1 MTLPRTPEFTL
12 KNNNRSK
19 SKGNQDTYQELDA
32 TTNQPT
38 SPPATVSQLPIQV
51 SPREVRYPDSS
62 ARHFGCDLHQA
73 HVTVVA
79 AAATDKI
86 S

>member
-38 SPPATVSQLPIQV
+38 IRRQLCWAMPIQV
-51 SPREVRYPDSS
+51 SPRGVRYPDSS
-62 ARHFGCDLHQA
+62 ARHLGCDLHQA
-73 HVTVVA
+73 HVTALA

>member
-1 MTLPRTPEFTL
+1 MVTLPRTPEFTL

-38 SPPATVSQLPIQV
+38 NIAASQFKC
-51 SPREVRYPDSS
+51 PRGGSGIRIH
-62 ARHFGCDLHQA
+62 RCDTLA
-73 HVTVVA
+73 VIFTRL
-79 AAATDKI
+79 T
-86 S
+86 

>member
-1 MTLPRTPEFTL
+1 MVTLPRTPEFTL

-38 SPPATVSQLPIQV
+38 NIAASYDRPIANSSVPEGGPVSGFIGAPLW
-51 SPREVRYPDSS
+51 
-62 ARHFGCDLHQA
+62 L
-73 HVTVVA
+73 
-79 AAATDKI
+79 
-86 S
+86 